1 MNEWTDDMPGT
12 RPRKKKAKKAKKS
25 SGGGNGTT
33 VGMSVLIFGLTAL
46 TIFGA
51 FATVL
56 YLRFVA

>member
-1 MNEWTDDMPGT
+1 MPLEWPPDNNP
-12 RPRKKKAKKAKKS
+12 RPRKAKKAKKS

-33 VGMSVLIFGLTAL
+33 VGMSVLMFGMTAL
-46 TIFGA
+46 VIVGT